1 MCLNTRSSVC
11 LCQKR
16 NELGKLVRKAYESGS
31 RDFGGRSSMQDFVA
45 RVDGKSGTLTSVQK
59 DNLIAEYDD

>member
-1 MCLNTRSSVC
+1 MKNVC

-16 NELGKLVRKAYESGS
+16 NELGKKVRKAYERGC
-31 RDFGGRSSMQDFVA
+31 RDFGGRSSMNDFVA
-45 RVDGKSGTLTSVQK
+45 RIDGTCGTLTSVLK